1 MSLTIV
7 RHGESVWN
15 KQNLFTGFKDVELSE
30 EGIKEANMCGKEI
43 TKSCVNM
50 KFDIAFTSNLQ
61 RAFKTCETIRSHL
74 DHDFDIIQSE
84 NLNERDYGDLTG
96 LNKKETADKYGEEQ
110 VQLWR
115 RSVDVRPPN
124 GENLIDVIER
134 VKKYY
139 TQFIL
144 PFLEANKNVLIVAH
158 GNSIRALLVVLEVF
172 SIDVI
177 SNFEIPTGKPMYVSI
192 NNGYAFVNNYL
203 ITGRQILDSRGNP
216 TIESELKDLEN
227 KIIGRG
233 TAPSG
238 ASTGSNEAVE
248 LRDGDENYF
257 MGKGVWKAI
266 NNLISLNQSMYLDD
280 KTLKNLIKCDNQLMF
295 IDGTQLKKKLGGNT
309 TTAASFLFAD
319 VGAKLNNMEL
329 FQYFSDVY
337 GYNDIEKRMPI
348 PMVNILNGGKHAGG
362 NLKIQEFMIMPSEN
376 VKFSVGVEHMFIV
389 YNNLKKILKKNY
401 GPSSINLGD
410 EGGFA
415 PNLNTA
421 EEALNMI
428 EDAVKESNLKLGE
441 DIFLALDCAASEFYD
456 ETLNK
461 YEIEPEKF
469 ITSEELCK
477 YYIDLLEKHPALRSI
492 EDGFDEK
499 DYDGWKM
506 FTKSCGSKLMIV
518 GDDLFTTN
526 PELIKTGME
535 EEWANSL
542 LLKVNQIGTITE
554 SVKAAK
560 MMQEKNCD
568 VIVSHRS
575 GETNNTLIS
584 DLSVGINAKYIKLGA
599 PARGERVAKYNRLL
613 QIQELI

>member
-30 EGIKEANMCGKEI
+30 EGIKEADMCGKEI
-43 TKSCVNM
+43 KKACINM
-50 KFDIAFTSNLQ
+50 NFDIAFTSNLQ

-74 DHDFDIIQSE
+74 DYNFDIIQSE

-115 RSVDVRPPN
+115 RSVHIRPPN

-139 TQFIL
+139 TEFIL
-144 PFLEANKNVLIVAH
+144 PFLEANKNILIVAH

-177 SNFEIPTGKPMYVSI
+177 SNFEIPTGKPMYVSVYH
-192 NNGYAFVNNYL
+192 GYSFVNNYI

-216 TIESELKDLEN
+216 TIESELQNLES
-227 KIIGRG
+227 KVIGRG

-295 IDGTQLKKKLGGNT
+295 IDGTQLKKNLGGNT

-428 EDAVKESNLKLGE
+428 ENAVEESNLKLGE

-456 ETLNK
+456 KTLNK

-477 YYIDLLEKHPALRSI
+477 YYVDLLEKHPALRSI

-526 PELIKTGME
+526 PELINTGME

-584 DLSVGINAKYIKLGA
+584 DLAVGINAKYIKLGA